1 MRLIGTFTKRNMKK
15 SLFLLGW
22 LAIAIIGQAQSKTF
36 SKDAQTMESNMK
48 SWTTKNGYRLLI
60 KFDLANDAS
69 FYAQPNQDYAVFYI
83 SDINPNIE
91 NKFVAYLMT
100 PSDSL
105 REKYTAKPTEV
116 AKSGTAGG
124 HMLQFSTNKTMLG
137 GASKLPVK
145 LEAAPKSKM
154 YVYRK
159 TRKEQS

>member
-1 MRLIGTFTKRNMKK
+1 MKK
-15 SLFLLGW
+15 SLLVLTCVV
-22 LAIAIIGQAQSKTF
+22 LVIAGYTQSKTF

-60 KFDLANDAS
+60 KFDLSNNAS
-69 FYAQPNQDYAVFYI
+69 FFAQPNQDYAVFYI
-83 SDINPNIE
+83 YDIDPSVE
-91 NKFVAYLMT
+91 SKFVAYLMT

-105 REKYTAKPTEV
+105 REKYTAHPTEV
-116 AKSGTAGG
+116 ATSGTAGG
-124 HMLQFSTNKTMLG
+124 HVLQFSTNKTMLG

-159 TRKEQS
+159 ARREQS